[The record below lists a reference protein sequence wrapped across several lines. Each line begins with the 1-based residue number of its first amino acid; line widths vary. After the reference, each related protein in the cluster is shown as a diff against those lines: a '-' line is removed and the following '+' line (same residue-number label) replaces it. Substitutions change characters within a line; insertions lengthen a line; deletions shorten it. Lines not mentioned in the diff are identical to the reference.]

1 MGPYHTMY
9 PIYISR
15 MANMEWTVCITKWE
29 NLVGSLATEQS
40 HLLFHQPDPLLYQ
53 QHGLDEKLIIIN
65 NCPMGKKFILIN
77 HLGQGVQF
85 IVHRRKL
92 CHHLNGKSPC
102 LIQKLN
108 SRYLL
113 QSFAVFLNLGTSV
126 LLFISVP
133 SNRK

>member
-1 MGPYHTMY
+1 MGPFSHNVSYL
-9 PIYISR
+9 YIENGKYGMDSLYNK
-15 MANMEWTVCITKWE
+15 ME

-53 QHGLDEKLIIIN
+53 QHS
-65 NCPMGKKFILIN
+65 
-77 HLGQGVQF
+77 LGQGVQF

-92 CHHLNGKSPC
+92 CHH
-102 LIQKLN
+102 
-108 SRYLL
+108 LL

-133 SNRK
+133 VLPNASALELLPQVPQWGRVSTF